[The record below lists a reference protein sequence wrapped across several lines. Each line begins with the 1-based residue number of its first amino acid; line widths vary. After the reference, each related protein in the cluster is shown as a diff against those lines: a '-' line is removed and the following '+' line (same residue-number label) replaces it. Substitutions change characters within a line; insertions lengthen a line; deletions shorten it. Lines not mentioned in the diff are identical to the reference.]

1 MFKVLCVLILAG
13 SVAALGQED
22 TAAGAKL
29 YAKRCAGCHEGGAF
43 RMPSRSQLGSLT
55 STAIL
60 SILNGG
66 VMKRQAASMT
76 PVDRETVSR
85 WLGRKT
91 SVPVDASRLAN
102 ACPENPQITPQRNA
116 MASWTSWGGGLTN
129 LRFQS
134 GGAAGLTATAIR
146 DLQLKWAFAVPD
158 ATSMRSQP
166 AVYAGRVIFGGGT
179 MLYSLDAER
188 GCTYWATELAVG
200 VRSGITLGAAAGR
213 EMVFFGDHAGAV
225 QAVDLATGKPVW
237 QMRTDEHPAAIVT
250 GTPVYYNEKLFV
262 PVASFEEASAV
273 APGYVCCTFRG
284 SVLALDAATGNVLWK
299 TYTVDEPDQ
308 SLHRNNRGAQTRG
321 PSGVGVWSAPTI
333 DEEAGLLYV
342 TTGDNYSDPPTD
354 KSDGVIALSLETG
367 TIVWSKQ
374 FRRDDAFNNACMDP
388 DNKNCPDAAGPDYD
402 FGSSAILIHLRGDR
416 RALILTQK
424 SGAVY
429 AIDPDRQ
436 GDLIWQAQIG
446 KGGVLG
452 GIQWGAAV
460 DGGRLYAALS
470 DEAFLDSGREN
481 DLDPSAGGGMYALE
495 LEDGE
500 QAWMTPGIPCDAH
513 RPCSPAQQAAV
524 TVIPGVV
531 FSGSMDGHLRAYGTE
546 DGEILWDYDTG
557 HDYSAVNAVPG
568 RGGSMSVA
576 GPVIAGG
583 MVFAISGYDQAGA
596 ATGNMLLAF
605 SPGTQTA
612 ETQRARPE
620 TGSAPAD
627 GSQR

>member
-1 MFKVLCVLILAG
+1 MLRIACLLILAV

-22 TAAGAKL
+22 NSAGARL
-29 YAKRCAGCHEGGAF
+29 YAKRCAGCHESGGV
-43 RMPSRSQLGSLT
+43 RVPGRTQLGNLT
-55 STAIL
+55 SAAIL
-60 SILNGG
+60 NILNGG

-76 PVDRETVSR
+76 PLDRETVSR

-91 SVPVDASRLAN
+91 SAPLDASKLNN
-102 ACPENPQITPQRNA
+102 ACPADVETAFRNPL
-116 MASWTSWGGGLTN
+116 ASWTSWGGGITN
-129 LRFQS
+129 QRFQP
-134 GGAAGLTATAIR
+134 GGAAGLTANAVG
-146 DLQLKWAFAVPD
+146 DLRLKWAFAVPD

-166 AVYAGRVIFGGGT
+166 AVYAGRVIVGGGS
-179 MLYSLDAER
+179 MLYSLDAEN

-200 VRSGITLGAAAGR
+200 VRSGITIGAADGR
-213 EMVFFGDHAGAV
+213 EMVFFGDHAGGV
-225 QAVDLATGKPVW
+225 QAIDLASGKPVW

-250 GTPVYYNEKLFV
+250 GTPVYYNEKLYV

-308 SLHRNNRGAQTRG
+308 SMHRNNRGARTSG

-333 DEEAGLLYV
+333 DEEKGLLYV
-342 TTGDNYSDPPTD
+342 TTGDNYSDPATD
-354 KSDGVIALSLETG
+354 KSDGVIAFSMETG
-367 TIVWSKQ
+367 TIAWWKQ
-374 FRRDDAFNNACMDP
+374 FRRNDAFNNACMDP
-388 DNKNCPDAAGPDYD
+388 ENRNCPDAGGPDFD
-402 FGSSAILIHLRGDR
+402 FGSSAILLHLRGGQ

-429 AIDPDRQ
+429 AIDPDKQ
-436 GDLIWQAQIG
+436 GDVIWQAQVG

-452 GIQWGAAV
+452 GIEWGAAA

-481 DLDPSAGGGMYALE
+481 DLDPDEGGGMYALG
-495 LEDGE
+495 LESGE
-500 QAWMTPGIPCDAH
+500 QAWMSPGIPCDAH

-531 FSGSMDGHLRAYGTE
+531 FSGAMDGHLRAYGTE

-557 HDYSAVNAVPG
+557 RDFVAVNGVPG
-568 RGGSMSVA
+568 HGGSLSVA

-596 ATGNMLLAF
+596 ALGNVLLAF
-605 SPGTQTA
+605 S
-612 ETQRARPE
+612 R
-620 TGSAPAD
+620 D
-627 GSQR
+627 GR